1 MAEFHVRKGEGD
13 WADLPV
19 DVMGKV
25 IEKLSWV
32 DRVRLYAVCKSWKAL
47 RGFVLDSPDF
57 PWMLKFRNGGI
68 PGTMFE
74 LFDPFS
80 KKRYVAD
87 AWIEEKDKAI
97 FANASIRC
105 SRLGWLLLRSR
116 NSDPSDP
123 KSYLVSTFL
132 LSPFTGELIKL
143 PKLEEDFYLTNV
155 ATFSM
160 DSTSP
165 ECIVFVF
172 WRTCYTAGYSIC
184 CVGDVM
190 WKTFKL
196 EEARYQSYDL
206 CPVDATYVT
215 GSFYCLFADGEVG
228 VLDLALQQWKLL
240 EQCDSKLKFTKR
252 YCSPKFLTA
261 EADLL
266 LCEYDNI
273 SRQIWRY
280 NFLEKCWVAD
290 QKYGDLEVFIS
301 SGLPFEDGELLYELG
316 EKRYE
321 IFDGKSIMPGRGR
334 MLAEFYGWL
343 PKENNYAEVHKMWF
357 DQRLVWRRNDLL

>member
-13 WADLPV
+13 WADLPF
-19 DVMGKV
+19 DVMGKI

-32 DRVRLYAVCKSWKAL
+32 DRVRLFAVCKSWKAL
-47 RGFVLDSPDF
+47 HGLILDSPDF
-57 PWMLKFRNGGI
+57 PWMLKFRSGGI
-68 PGTMFE
+68 GNPGTLFE
-74 LFDPFS
+74 LLDPFS
-80 KKRYVAD
+80 KKRHVAD
-87 AWIEEKDKAI
+87 IWIAEKEKGI

-132 LSPFTGELIKL
+132 FSPFTGELVKL

-160 DSTSP
+160 NSTSP

-172 WRTCYTAGYSIC
+172 WRTCYTAGFSIC
-184 CVGDVM
+184 CVGDGM

-206 CPVDATYVT
+206 CPIDATYVA

-228 VLDLALQQWKLL
+228 ALDLASLQWKLL
-240 EQCDSKLKFTKR
+240 EQCGSKLKFTKR
-252 YCSPKFLTA
+252 YCSPKFFTSEA
-261 EADLL
+261 EDLL
-266 LCEYDNI
+266 LCEHNY
-273 SRQIWRY
+273 IWRY
-280 NFLEKCWVAD
+280 NFSEKCWVID
-290 QKYGDLEVFIS
+290 PKYGALEVFIG
-301 SGLPFEDGELLYELG
+301 SGLAVEDAG
-316 EKRYE
+316 EKRFE
-321 IFDGKSIMPGRGR
+321 IFDGKRIKPSRRR
-334 MLAEFYGWL
+334 MLTEFHGWL
-343 PKENNYAEVHKMWF
+343 PKENKYEEIQKMWF